1 MRIHP
6 ADQQAWASHREAVL
20 ERLKS
25 GEAMLLFGAHHH
37 LRNGDAEYRYRQLS
51 DLLYLTGWEDP
62 EVAVLLRPDG
72 ERRFQMWVQP
82 KDPEREVWTGI
93 REGAEGA
100 TANYGADHASA
111 WGQLE
116 AELGEQLLG
125 VHTLYYGAARDP
137 QQDGLVMRAISGVRR
152 KAEREL
158 FVPVPSAFVDPGRI
172 LHELRL
178 HKSEHELG
186 LLREAAR
193 ITCLAHVAAMQA
205 ARDGVHEYELEALID
220 YRFRTEGGNGPG
232 YTSIV
237 GGGAGACI
245 LHYITNREP
254 LVAGE
259 LVLIDAGCEYR
270 NYTADVTRTF
280 PVDGTFT
287 PAQRELYQLVLD
299 VELACIESVKPGIT
313 FRSLHELAVLLLTEG
328 MVALGLLEGE
338 VDQLIEDK
346 DYRRYYMHGTSHWL
360 GMDVHDVGAYVG
372 EGESRRLAPG
382 MVFTVEPGLY
392 VPPDDEQAPERF
404 RGMGI
409 RIEDDILV
417 TEQGY
422 EVLTAACPKTIDEV
436 EAACRG

>member
-1 MRIHP
+1 MRIQP
-6 ADQQAWASHREAVL
+6 AELQAWADHRRAVL
-20 ERLKS
+20 DRLEP
-25 GEAMLLFGAHHH
+25 GQAMLLFGAHHH
-37 LRNGDAEYRYRQLS
+37 LRNGDAEYRYRQVS
-51 DLLYLTGWEDP
+51 DLLYVSGWEDP

-72 ERRFQMWVQP
+72 DRRFQMWVQP
-82 KDPEREVWTGI
+82 KDPEREVWTGV
-93 REGAEGA
+93 REGTEGA
-100 TANYGADHASA
+100 VERYGADHASP

-125 VHTLYYGAARDP
+125 VHTLYYAAARDP
-137 QQDGLVMRAISGVRR
+137 QQDALVMRAIAGVRR

-158 FVPVPSAFVDPGRI
+158 FVPVPSAFVDPGRV

-178 HKSEHELG
+178 SKTEHELS

-193 ITCLAHVAAMQA
+193 ITSQAHVAAMSA
-205 ARDGVHEYELEALID
+205 AKDGVFEYELEALID
-220 YRFRTEGGNGPG
+220 YRFRTLGGNGPG

-254 LVAGE
+254 LRAGD

-287 PAQRELYQLVLD
+287 AAQRELYQLVLD
-299 VELACIESVKPGIT
+299 VEVACIESVRPGLC
-313 FRSLHELAVLLLTEG
+313 FSSLHELAVRLLTEG
-328 MVALGLLEGE
+328 MVRLGLLEGE

-372 EGESRRLAPG
+372 EGESRRLQPG

-392 VPPDDEQAPERF
+392 VPPDDERAPERF
-404 RGMGI
+404 RGMGV

-417 TEQGY
+417 TQDGY
-422 EVLTAACPKTIDEV
+422 EVLTAGCPKTIEDV